1 MGIFLAPLG
10 PNPCPYSYNQVFLYP
25 GQECR
30 NFPSETLGLQ
40 TRFFNQQRV
49 GAGAAVI
56 GAFYLALLA
65 TTAAFAS
72 LDTLA
77 GLLMLPTCAW
87 VTVAAS
93 LNLSIWRLNR
103 AAKA

>member
-1 MGIFLAPLG
+1 MLWTTHLSLG
-10 PNPCPYSYNQVFLYP
+10 DAWNEV
-25 GQECR
+25 
-30 NFPSETLGLQ
+30 
-40 TRFFNQQRV
+40 FFNQQRV

-65 TTAAFAS
+65 TAAAFAS